1 MTLLDELE
9 LLKADVGR
17 VGGLL
22 KMTIRPNEGQR
33 TLHPKEWEELL
44 QIVRQVERTAKR
56 IAELEGRIADGYRQ
70 A

>member
-1 MTLLDELE
+1 
-9 LLKADVGR
+9 
-17 VGGLL
+17 
-22 KMTIRPNEGQR
+22 MTIRPNEGQR

>member
-17 VGGLL
+17 VGGLM

-44 QIVRQVERTAKR
+44 QIVRQVEQTAKR